1 MEFKTLPW
9 FTINRGWERIV
20 ADENGVINTENKEAI
35 EVLNY
40 LFPQE
45 DLTPKTT
52 KWKLQAKK

>member
-1 MEFKTLPW
+1 MEFKTRPW
-9 FTINRGWERIV
+9 FTLNRGWERIV

-45 DLTPKTT
+45 DLTHKTT
-52 KWKLQAKK
+52 KWKSQAKK

>member
-35 EVLNY
+35 EVLTY

>member
-9 FTINRGWERIV
+9 FTLNRGWERIV

-52 KWKLQAKK
+52 KWKSQAKK